1 MSKPIDENSIFMAG
15 ALMGVLSKDK
25 KVKFLPNVDNLS
37 QFYVTVERVPG
48 TEQEEDNGSD
58 S

>member
-1 MSKPIDENSIFMAG
+1 
-15 ALMGVLSKDK
+15 MGVLSKDK

-37 QFYVTVERVPG
+37 QFYVRMPDLAKSQYLVTVERVPG